1 MAFMVVMPVFVPFLQ
16 GFGLS
21 MSQIL
26 QTQAIFALTIALCE
40 VPSGYIADLWGRKNA
55 LVLGT
60 LLNAIG
66 FAWIWWADS
75 FYDFLVYEIV
85 LGIGMSMAS
94 GADLALL
101 YDSESYLKQIGAEND
116 NAPTKSISRLV
127 AIEAA
132 AAAFAG
138 VITGVLLNW
147 SLELV
152 VLVQSL
158 TGILPFF
165 LALTLVEPPRPNS
178 EEGHSNNAKKI
189 MELLILGRPVV
200 LWTAIAIVIF
210 GLMSL
215 YAFWIYQEYWR
226 FQGVS
231 LAHFGYIWAGYGIA
245 VSISA
250 RFSGDLERKM
260 GARYLLILT
269 AALPV
274 IGFGGMA
281 LFSDWIGIVFG
292 MAIQVSRGLSL
303 AVFYEALNSRVPG
316 EFRATVN
323 SLVSLGMRGGFIVT
337 GPILGMLIDGQGI
350 QFTLFA
356 LALLFIPMAVVVV
369 VPLCRRINKEQHTV
383 GIKLNT
389 SQAR

>member
-165 LALTLVEPPRPNS
+165 
-178 EEGHSNNAKKI
+178 
-189 MELLILGRPVV
+189 
-200 LWTAIAIVIF
+200 F
-210 GLMSL
+210 G
-215 YAFWIYQEYWR
+215 IN
-226 FQGVS
+226 
-231 LAHFGYIWAGYGIA
+231 
-245 VSISA
+245 
-250 RFSGDLERKM
+250 
-260 GARYLLILT
+260 
-269 AALPV
+269 
-274 IGFGGMA
+274 IGG
-281 LFSDWIGIVFG
+281 
-292 MAIQVSRGLSL
+292 
-303 AVFYEALNSRVPG
+303 
-316 EFRATVN
+316 
-323 SLVSLGMRGGFIVT
+323 
-337 GPILGMLIDGQGI
+337 
-350 QFTLFA
+350 
-356 LALLFIPMAVVVV
+356 
-369 VPLCRRINKEQHTV
+369 
-383 GIKLNT
+383 T
-389 SQAR
+389 STT